1 LVKQGTET
9 LKKMDDAQLKAMV
22 DSMKNNKEQ
31 MRQVYRAQGMEMSDE
46 QLDAFANMMTPDMLK
61 SASQMLERNPDLLNK
76 VKAPGTAPQPGAP
89 QPQEEE
95 KGDPMGNPMMQEML
109 KNPDLMKQAAAM
121 MGGGENKSLAGMVQN
136 PEFLDNALRM
146 IKDPRNKAMLDMMKQ
161 QNPNMN
167 VDMVVKALEGV
178 NKLAACYR
186 ALRNAWNN
194 VLVRLL
200 FFGFIVLLI
209 AYYFG

>member
-1 LVKQGTET
+1 
-9 LKKMDDAQLKAMV
+9 
-22 DSMKNNKEQ
+22 
-31 MRQVYRAQGMEMSDE
+31 
-46 QLDAFANMMTPDMLK
+46 
-61 SASQMLERNPDLLNK
+61 
-76 VKAPGTAPQPGAP
+76 
-89 QPQEEE
+89 
-95 KGDPMGNPMMQEML
+95 
-109 KNPDLMKQAAAM
+109 
-121 MGGGENKSLAGMVQN
+121 
-136 PEFLDNALRM
+136 
-146 IKDPRNKAMLDMMKQ
+146 MLDMMKQ

-194 VLVRLL
+194 VLIRLL